1 MTSLGTE
8 RFSVVDASLT
18 KQVHSLEDAMK
29 FYDTF
34 LDEILLPDG
43 DGVGRDEALD
53 PQRVSINYL
62 ADWISKVTHSSCF
75 SGIGAPETALLA
87 LHHAIQKR
95 VSYQDRTSKNGRK
108 GRESL
113 PNYQRPRINVFLIFL
128 TLFQCV
134 MFKQLLVEKESLYFQ
149 YAALK

>member
-34 LDEILLPDG
+34 LDEILVHDG
-43 DGVGRDEALD
+43 NDVGRDEALD

-62 ADWISKVTHSSCF
+62 ADWISKVSHSSCF

-95 VSYQDRTSKNGRK
+95 VSYQDLICQKWVK
-108 GRESL
+108 GRGIVT
-113 PNYQRPRINVFLIFL
+113 NYQGPRINLYIFC
-128 TLFQCV
+128 FRVSCV
-134 MFKQLLVEKESLYFQ
+134 MFKQPLTEKE
-149 YAALK
+149 